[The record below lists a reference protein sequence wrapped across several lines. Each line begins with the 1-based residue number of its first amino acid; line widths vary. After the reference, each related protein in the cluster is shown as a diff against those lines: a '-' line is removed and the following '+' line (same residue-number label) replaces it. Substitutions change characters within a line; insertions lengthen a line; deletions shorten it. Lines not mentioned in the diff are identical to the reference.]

1 MCISAKIPPPSFRW
15 LPSLYNSSAVLSS
28 MSRPSAPLSLCA
40 RKNPLEVAFL
50 VLFWRTK
57 KNEAFVL
64 QYLPSDKKIFRVL
77 TGSCR
82 GGIMES
88 RRGEKTFKSIL
99 RRQGE
104 RTTATRFSQ
113 YPPLSL
119 RNEAEQRRAI
129 EKYFCQTE
137 HARSLPLIIRLVGS
151 TPHTKVSSTP
161 PLVLTPHSLGQ
172 PIGRGAPPTAAPRS
186 LGRRGKHAPTG
197 RRPRRRAAVCPYGKT
212 DIQITSENP

>member
-1 MCISAKIPPPSFRW
+1 
-15 LPSLYNSSAVLSS
+15 
-28 MSRPSAPLSLCA
+28 MSRPLAPLSLCA

-119 RNEAEQRRAI
+119 RYEAQQRQAT
-129 EKYFCQTE
+129 EKYFCQT
-137 HARSLPLIIRLVGS
+137 LQS
-151 TPHTKVSSTP
+151 TILALDTLEWLLYNGLKWRKDTFGWENIPSNFVKFLLFISDICAVITK
-161 PLVLTPHSLGQ
+161 
-172 PIGRGAPPTAAPRS
+172 
-186 LGRRGKHAPTG
+186 
-197 RRPRRRAAVCPYGKT
+197 
-212 DIQITSENP
+212 